1 MLPLDYTFENNGL
14 FYKHTITENPP
25 CDAFSMHTHNMY
37 EVLYFL
43 SGDATH
49 IIEDRKYKL
58 KKGDLTI
65 FGPMAAHEYTEDIDP
80 TTKRVTVEIGPAML
94 KEYFEPLVSRLS
106 AYQVYSLQDNSSPL
120 CSELY
125 ALLVEAATAEIEC
138 SPFRELIIK
147 GNLYKICA
155 LLLQLV
161 FKSNA
166 DRIPEKS
173 LKDVGKIE
181 KALELIYNRYNEPLD
196 IDSVSTACGYGK
208 SNFCKTFK
216 AVTGETFHEL
226 LNRHRVEIACL
237 HLKESGNTIEQI
249 ALSVGFSDSKS
260 FCRVFKKII
269 GESAGSY
276 RKKL

>member
-1 MLPLDYTFENNGL
+1 MLYQKLLLGTDPYFFSVGKGIPFQNHRHPEIELSFCMDGGYTVVTGGRE
-14 FYKHTITENPP
+14 
-25 CDAFSMHTHNMY
+25 
-37 EVLYFL
+37 
-43 SGDATH
+43 
-49 IIEDRKYKL
+49 RRL
-58 KKGDLTI
+58 KKGDLAI
-65 FGPMAAHEYTEDIDP
+65 FGPMTAHEYTEDIDP

-94 KEYFEPLVSRLS
+94 KEYFDPLVSRLN
-106 AYQVYSLQDNSSPL
+106 AYQVYSLQDSHSPL
-120 CSELY
+120 FSELH
-125 ALLVEAATAEIEC
+125 ALLVEAATAEIERY
-138 SPFRELIIK
+138 PFRELIIK
-147 GNLYKICA
+147 GDLYKICS
-155 LLLQLV
+155 LLLRLV
-161 FKSNA
+161 FKSNS

-196 IDSVSTACGYGK
+196 VDSVSAACGYGK

-237 HLKESGNTIEQI
+237 HLKESGNTIEQT
-249 ALSVGFSDSKS
+249 ALSVGFSDIKS
-260 FCRVFKKII
+260 FCRVFKKIM

>member
-1 MLPLDYTFENNGL
+1 MLYQKLLLGTDPYFFSAGKGIPFEN
-14 FYKHTITENPP
+14 HRHPEIE
-25 CDAFSMHTHNMY
+25 
-37 EVLYFL
+37 L
-43 SGDATH
+43 SFC
-49 IIEDRKYKL
+49 IEGGYTVVAEGKEHQL
-58 KKGDLTI
+58 KKGDLAI

-94 KEYFEPLVSRLS
+94 REYFEPLVSRLS

-125 ALLVEAATAEIEC
+125 ALLVEAATAETES

-237 HLKESGNTIEQI
+237 HLKESGNIIEQI